1 MTQMTEIE
9 TSRLLADAAWEMEQ
23 VLGEWKCPLEL
34 DITTLLAVAGGL
46 QLALRH
52 PGAKRRPSGKV
63 LRQLVDELIAAIP
76 ESAPATKRVAYMGDE
91 PEYDS
96 RLSGLRRD

>member
-1 MTQMTEIE
+1 MTQTE

-23 VLGEWKCPLEL
+23 VLGEWKLPLEL
-34 DITTLLAVAGGL
+34 DITTLLAVANTL
-46 QLALRH
+46 QVALRQQ
-52 PGAKRRPSGKV
+52 PGLKRRPSGKV

-76 ESAPATKRVAYMGDE
+76 QTAPATKRVAEMGGQ

-96 RLSGLRRD
+96 FR